1 MILPPN
7 LIPIEC
13 PAHVARVD
21 LDGRCGE
28 PGFELVEA
36 GEDLGDGAHY
46 IPQIGRKTPVEKQGF
61 LYGLTPAACT
71 NR

>member
-36 GEDLGDGAHY
+36 GKYLCEGM
-46 IPQIGRKTPVEKQGF
+46 
-61 LYGLTPAACT
+61 PAPP
-71 NR
+71 